1 MAVELL
7 LLRHVG
13 QVDQSPGHDARAS
26 IEEQLEVKP
35 LADAWVKLDSH
46 HVVVEKIPC
55 ELAVET
61 QKVTTVSIQSMA
73 MVKVPTF
80 IFKL

>member
-1 MAVELL
+1 MAMELL

-35 LADAWVKLDSH
+35 LADAWIKLYSH
-46 HVVVEKIPC
+46 HVVVENIPR

-61 QKVTTVSIQSMA
+61 QKVTAMIRQSII
-73 MVKVPTF
+73 VGKFPRF
-80 IFKL
+80 IFKV